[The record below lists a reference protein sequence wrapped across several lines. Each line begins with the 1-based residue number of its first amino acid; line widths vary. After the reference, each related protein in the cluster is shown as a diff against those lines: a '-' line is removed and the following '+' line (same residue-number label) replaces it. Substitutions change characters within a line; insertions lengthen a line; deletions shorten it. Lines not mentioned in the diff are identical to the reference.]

1 MQPRMHAYAQ
11 QNNLMIL
18 CDADEY
24 SVLLL
29 NEYKN
34 RGKKMVSMRLFHTFI
49 ASAFEIYSTAA
60 NLLIPENGHT
70 NTCGD

>member
-29 NEYKN
+29 NEYK
-34 RGKKMVSMRLFHTFI
+34 K
-49 ASAFEIYSTAA
+49 
-60 NLLIPENGHT
+60 
-70 NTCGD
+70 